1 MRGLL
6 FALILAIIG
15 CTTTQPAE
23 ASPSRVALAAEIT
36 AETVALVQDD
46 GLGSLVAYCT
56 GVWVSPRTILTA
68 LHCVKDEAV
77 LGYVTREDVYP
88 HGTLSPDLLMQARGA
103 LVMLIDTQHDLAL
116 LRAFAPPPAHG
127 VAHMR
132 VGTIAPGMQAQ
143 TVGHSLAWWF
153 SYSSGDV
160 SAVRQTDLGDGNDV
174 LWIQCTT
181 PTSPGNSGGG
191 LFDHEGSLMGVAHAV
206 ASQGQQLNFYVHA
219 KYIESLLA
227 RARQLSA
234 L

>member
-6 FALILAIIG
+6 FTLILVILG
-15 CTTTQPAE
+15 CTTTQPVE

-36 AETVALVQDD
+36 TETVALVQDD
-46 GLGSLVAYCT
+46 GLGSLIAYCT

-68 LHCVKDEAV
+68 LHCAKNEAV
-77 LGYVTREDVYP
+77 IGYVTREDVYP
-88 HGTLSPDLLMQARGA
+88 HGTLSPDLLMRARGA
-103 LVMLIDTQHDLAL
+103 LVTMIDRQHDLAL
-116 LRAFAPPPAHG
+116 LRTSSPPPAHG

-143 TVGHSLAWWF
+143 TVGHSLALWF

-160 SAVRQTDLGDGNDV
+160 AAVRQIDLGDGNDV

-191 LFDHEGSLMGVAHAV
+191 LFDSEGSLMGVAHA
-206 ASQGQQLNFYVHA
+206 AATKGQQLNFYVHA
-219 KYIESLLA
+219 KYIDSLLA
-227 RARQLSA
+227 RARQLSV